1 MVDRTSPQLREHV
14 LFRGSE
20 ALAAGM
26 VSRRALR
33 SDRFRRLFRDVYT
46 WSTVPVTHE
55 LRARAAA
62 MALPRGVVITGRS
75 AAAVRGAAICWP
87 EDPVH
92 VAVPLGMRV
101 DRRTGLLVRRSD
113 LTRDEFAPWEAGLLA
128 SPLRMCLDLLV
139 GRPLP
144 DAVADLDQVLR
155 RRLVDRQALTAMLR
169 NRSDN
174 GIVVARQA
182 EALAIGCS
190 DSVPESQMRVHLV
203 LAGLEPVPQHW
214 IEVGGE
220 RIALVDL
227 AFPERKLAVEY
238 DGAWRNN
245 EMWALN
251 HDRTRL
257 NQVQAAGWRVVFV
270 TAQLLRTP
278 TEMTNQIQSALAGRP
293 ATRIMEP

>member
-1 MVDRTSPQLREHV
+1 MAGRTKTMLQEPV
-14 LFRGSE
+14 LFRGTD
-20 ALAAGM
+20 ALAQGM
-26 VSRRALR
+26 VSRRDLLG
-33 SDRFRRLFRDVYT
+33 DRYRRLFRDVYT
-46 WSTVPVTHE
+46 VSTAPVTHE

-75 AAAVRGAAICWP
+75 AAAVRGAPICWP
-87 EDPVH
+87 DDPVH

-113 LTRDEFAPWEAGLLA
+113 LTLDEYRPWEEGFLA
-128 SPLRMCLDLLV
+128 SPLRMCLDLLA

-144 DAVADLDQVLR
+144 DSVADLDQVLKLK
-155 RRLVDRQALTAMLR
+155 LVDRGTLAAMLR
-169 NRSDN
+169 ARSDN

-182 EALAIGCS
+182 ETLAIDCS

-214 IEVGGE
+214 IEIRGE

-227 AFPERKLAVEY
+227 AFPSRKLAVEY
-238 DGAWRNN
+238 DGGWRNDQ
-245 EMWALN
+245 MWALN
-251 HDRTRL
+251 HDRARL

-270 TAQLLRTP
+270 TAQLLRSP
-278 TEMTNQIQSALAGRP
+278 RRMVAEVKAALADRL
-293 ATRIMEP
+293 TDT

>member
-55 LRARAAA
+55 
-62 MALPRGVVITGRS
+62 
-75 AAAVRGAAICWP
+75 
-87 EDPVH
+87 
-92 VAVPLGMRV
+92 
-101 DRRTGLLVRRSD
+101 
-113 LTRDEFAPWEAGLLA
+113 
-128 SPLRMCLDLLV
+128 
-139 GRPLP
+139 
-144 DAVADLDQVLR
+144 
-155 RRLVDRQALTAMLR
+155 
-169 NRSDN
+169 
-174 GIVVARQA
+174 A

-278 TEMTNQIQSALAGRP
+278 REMTNQIRSALAGRP
-293 ATRIMEP
+293 ATRIVEP